1 MKNNKGFTFVELL
14 VVIALLSIV
23 LILTISQVQRVNNN
37 SKIKLCKNKLSLIE
51 ESLNL
56 YLDNNRDLFSN
67 SGLCEEEPVS
77 NSCYTSVLKIAEQGI
92 IDYDKD
98 KNIINPVNNKILNDY
113 KVKIIYDSSND
124 KFSSEIQKENETVSD
139 KNYDTICGKSTGI
152 KEEDNDKSIFDKKSY
167 GFNVIKIE
175 EDGSE
180 VVINFNA
187 VEKAPNEIGNYCKDL
202 NFDRKD
208 EYSYVNYEIEND
220 TTVNCRY
227 KKGIRYSLSIIKGNG
242 IVIDNIDKYTN
253 KKYKLN
259 ESVTIKFR
267 IEGNYLYDFFSCNVS
282 DSCEYNPNDSTIKV
296 TFKNEEDIVLTI
308 NSKDMLNVKMFYE
321 NPDTDFYDYD
331 SSGDKLVATDVD
343 AENYCKSNVR
353 NNYEYFMYDSSDNSC
368 YYKLKRT
375 NLSFDLSDTNIVSV
389 LVDPGSKT
397 MSATTST
404 INDYYKYGQKITL
417 KVNYKNGYEYD
428 SIVCISGECTLND
441 NGTIT
446 LVSYADSASITPKS
460 KKVPPKYMVYHH
472 YQDADDINGYSSVL
486 ISNDDF
492 VNDSVTESNLLTTY
506 CDATVGIY
514 KYVSAISFYN
524 SSNYEINCYYD
535 RSESVLVEF
544 DATLNNIKTNS
555 SLSNFSLTLTPNNSK
570 DVSASIIDLSSST
583 SRSHTYRY
591 GQEIVLT
598 ISGYVNV
605 PNKEPVTCN
614 SNNEC
619 IINTNG
625 TFKTTLNNKITFKPG
640 TVEYKVYN
648 HYQDADDINGY
659 NTEVG
664 TSKNVSMTNTDST
677 NYANVCA
684 KQSNKNSTFTY
695 NGSLS
700 YLDSSKK
707 EIDCYFDRNTYTVT
721 FVKGNASAFDS
732 HVSQINIV
740 PASSIVLG
748 LTSLTNNSTAIKYRH
763 GQEIIINKSDFATDF
778 QLDSV
783 MCSDSNLCTIGKDGV
798 TRVKVPTN
806 NNLKVYVKSKPTEIE
821 YMVYHHYQDADDI
834 NGYTADFVET
844 TGIVLSV
851 GDDTNYNNKCNQS
864 KDGFTYNKTIS
875 YLDRSKKEINCYYD
889 RNESLS
895 VTFDSTDLNNIKT
908 KSSLSNF
915 ALTLTPNTSKD
926 VATTTIN
933 LSSPGT
939 HTYRHGQEIVLT
951 ISGYVNVPGVDAVTC
966 DSNNECIINSNGI
979 FKTTL
984 DKNIKFK
991 AGTVEYKVYNHY
1003 QDADNVN
1010 GFTSELG
1017 DPVTISMAVDDNT
1030 NRNNICAKQ
1039 NNKGT
1044 HTLKTAISY
1053 LDSSRKEINCYFERK

>member
-113 KVKIIYDSSND
+113 KVKIIYDSGND
-124 KFSSEIQKENETVSD
+124 KFSSEIQKKNETVSD

-267 IEGNYLYDFFSCNVS
+267 IEGSYLYDSVSCNTS
-282 DSCEYNPNDSTIKV
+282 SCEYNSEDSTIKV
-296 TFKNEEDIVLTI
+296 TFKTKEDIVLTI

-353 NNYEYFMYDSSDNSC
+353 NNYEYFRYDSSDNSC

-441 NGTIT
+441 DGTIT
-446 LVSYADSASITPKS
+446 LVSYADSVSIAPKS
-460 KKVPPKYMVYHH
+460 KKIPPKYMVYHH
-472 YQDADDINGYSSVL
+472 YQDADDGNGYSSELKNNSVSVDDT
-486 ISNDDF
+486 IS
-492 VNDSVTESNLLTTY
+492 DSTLLSNL
-506 CDATVGIY
+506 CDTVENY
-514 KYVSAISFYN
+514 NFISSISYYDK
-524 SSNYEINCYYD
+524 SNHEVNCYYD
-535 RSESVLVEF
+535 RRLFNVTFRKGDKYVSGFNLAPSSNSAFTNANITDSSVNKTYRFGQEILTSISGYSSDYEYKSIICSDNTKCNIGKNGIGKVVVPADNNLTVTYYSQDVVQTFNIYYHYQDANDGNGYSILKKYTTNISLPANYDSSDPDSTNRDLINSKKICESESVALHYTYNNNLSYLDRSKKEINCYFDRELVSVTF
-544 DATLNNIKTNS
+544 DKSDSYVTGVTVAPTD
-555 SLSNFSLTLTPNNSK
+555 NNS
-570 DVSASIIDLSSST
+570 VGST
-583 SRSHTYRY
+583 SITSTTTYKYRY
-591 GQEIVLT
+591 GQEVFMKIN
-598 ISGYVNV
+598 GYVNDYMY
-605 PNKEPVTCN
+605 KEVSCSN
-614 SNNEC
+614 STLCTIGKDGTTKVVANE
-619 IINTNG
+619 NMTV
-625 TFKTTLNNKITFKPG
+625 KPISKPI
-640 TVEYKVYN
+640 EIPYKVYN
-648 HYQDADDINGY
+648 HYQDAN
-659 NTEVG
+659 
-664 TSKNVSMTNTDST
+664 
-677 NYANVCA
+677 
-684 KQSNKNSTFTY
+684 
-695 NGSLS
+695 
-700 YLDSSKK
+700 
-707 EIDCYFDRNTYTVT
+707 
-721 FVKGNASAFDS
+721 
-732 HVSQINIV
+732 
-740 PASSIVLG
+740 
-748 LTSLTNNSTAIKYRH
+748 
-763 GQEIIINKSDFATDF
+763 
-778 QLDSV
+778 
-783 MCSDSNLCTIGKDGV
+783 DG
-798 TRVKVPTN
+798 
-806 NNLKVYVKSKPTEIE
+806 
-821 YMVYHHYQDADDI
+821 D
-834 NGYTADFVET
+834 GYTAEYIET
-844 TGIVLSV
+844 IGIVLSL
-851 GDDTNYNNKCNQS
+851 GDDTNYDNVCRKKS
-864 KDGFTYNKTIS
+864 IDHFTYNKNIS
-875 YLDRSKKEINCYYD
+875 YLDRSKKEINCYFD
-889 RNESLS
+889 RELVS
-895 VTFDSTDLNNIKT
+895 VTFDKSDSYITGVTVAPTNNNSVESTSI
-908 KSSLSNF
+908 
-915 ALTLTPNTSKD
+915 
-926 VATTTIN
+926 TTT
-933 LSSPGT
+933 T
-939 HTYRHGQEIVLT
+939 TYKYRYGQEIFMKINGYANDYMYKGISCSNSTLCT
-951 ISGYVNVPGVDAVTC
+951 IGKDGTTKVVA
-966 DSNNECIINSNGI
+966 NENM
-979 FKTTL
+979 
-984 DKNIKFK
+984 
-991 AGTVEYKVYNHY
+991 TVKPISKPFELAYKLYNHY
-1003 QDADNVN
+1003 QDSNNINGYTILELKDINVVL
-1010 GFTSELG
+1010 SLG
-1017 DPVTISMAVDDNT
+1017 DSANVTNFCSKEGKNGYYLLNAV
-1030 NRNNICAKQ
+1030 
-1039 NNKGT
+1039 
-1044 HTLKTAISY
+1044 SY
-1053 LDSSRKEINCYFERK
+1053 LDRSKNEINCYFNIK

>member
-1 MKNNKGFTFVELL
+1 MKNKKGFTFVELL

-67 SGLCEEEPVS
+67 SGICDEEPVS
-77 NSCYTSVLKIAEQGI
+77 NICYTSVFKIAEQGI

-113 KVKIIYDSSND
+113 KVKIIYDSGND

-187 VEKAPNEIGNYCKDL
+187 VEKATNEIGNYCKDL

-242 IVIDNIDKYTN
+242 IVIDNIDNYIN

-267 IEGNYLYDFFSCNVS
+267 IEGNYLYDFFSCNFS
-282 DSCEYNPNDSTIKV
+282 DSCEYNPDDSTIKV
-296 TFKNEEDIVLTI
+296 TFNTKEDIVLTI
-308 NSKDMLNVKMFYE
+308 NSKDMLNVRMFYE

-331 SSGDKLVATDVD
+331 SSGDKLVLTDVD

-375 NLSFDLSDTNIVSV
+375 NLSFDLSDTNIVSI
-389 LVDPGSKT
+389 LVNPGSKT
-397 MSATTST
+397 MSGTTST

-441 NGTIT
+441 DGTII
-446 LVSYADSASITPKS
+446 LVSYADSVSIAPKS
-460 KKVPPKYMVYHH
+460 KKTPPKYMVYHH
-472 YQDADDINGYSSVL
+472 YQDVDDFNGYSSKL
-486 ISNDDF
+486 ISNIDP
-492 VNDSVTESNLLTTY
+492 VNASITESNLLATY

-514 KYVSAISFYN
+514 KYVSTISFYN

-544 DATLNNIKTNS
+544 DATLNNVNTNS
-555 SLSNFSLTLTPNNSK
+555 GLSNFVLKLTPNNSR
-570 DVSASIIDLSSST
+570 DASTSIIDLTSST
-583 SRSHTYRY
+583 SRSRTYRY

-598 ISGYVNV
+598 ISGYADV

-619 IINTNG
+619 IINANG
-625 TFKTTLNNKITFKPG
+625 TFKTALNNKITFKPG
-640 TVEYKVYN
+640 KVEYKVYN

-659 NTEVG
+659 
-664 TSKNVSMTNTDST
+664 
-677 NYANVCA
+677 
-684 KQSNKNSTFTY
+684 
-695 NGSLS
+695 
-700 YLDSSKK
+700 
-707 EIDCYFDRNTYTVT
+707 
-721 FVKGNASAFDS
+721 
-732 HVSQINIV
+732 
-740 PASSIVLG
+740 
-748 LTSLTNNSTAIKYRH
+748 
-763 GQEIIINKSDFATDF
+763 
-778 QLDSV
+778 
-783 MCSDSNLCTIGKDGV
+783 
-798 TRVKVPTN
+798 
-806 NNLKVYVKSKPTEIE
+806 
-821 YMVYHHYQDADDI
+821 
-834 NGYTADFVET
+834 TADFVKTIE
-844 TGIVLSV
+844 IVLSV
-851 GDDTNYNNKCNQS
+851 GDDINYNNECNQS

-875 YLDRSKKEINCYYD
+875 YLDRGKREINCYYD
-889 RNESLS
+889 RNESVL
-895 VTFDSTDLNNIKT
+895 VEFDATLNNINTNSGLSNFVLTLTPNNSRDVSTSIIDLTSSTSRSRTYKYGQEIVLTISGYADVPNKEPVTCNSNNECIINANGTFKT
-908 KSSLSNF
+908 ALNNKITFKPGKVEYKVYNHYQDADDINGYTADFVKTIEIVLSVGDDINYNNECNQSKDGFTYNKTISYLDRGKREINCYYDRNESVLVEFDATLNNINTNSSLSNF

-939 HTYRHGQEIVLT
+939 HTYRYGQEIVLT
-951 ISGYVNVPGVDAVTC
+951 ISGYVNVPGVDAVAC

-984 DKNIKFK
+984 NKNIKFK
-991 AGTVEYKVYNHY
+991 AGT
-1003 QDADNVN
+1003 
-1010 GFTSELG
+1010 G
-1017 DPVTISMAVDDNT
+1017 
-1030 NRNNICAKQ
+1030 
-1039 NNKGT
+1039 
-1044 HTLKTAISY
+1044 
-1053 LDSSRKEINCYFERK
+1053 

>member
-51 ESLNL
+51 ESLDL

-77 NSCYTSVLKIAEQGI
+77 NICYTSVFKIAEQGI

-113 KVKIIYDSSND
+113 KVKIIYDSGND

-227 KKGIRYSLSIIKGNG
+227 KKGIRYSLSIINGNG

-267 IEGNYLYDFFSCNVS
+267 IDGNYLYDFFSCNVS

-353 NNYEYFMYDSSDNSC
+353 NNYEYFRYDSSDNSC

-404 INDYYKYGQKITL
+404 INDYYKYRQKITL

-441 NGTIT
+441 DGTIT
-446 LVSYADSASITPKS
+446 LVSYADSVSIAPKS
-460 KKVPPKYMVYHH
+460 KKIPPKYMVYHH
-472 YQDADDINGYSSVL
+472 YQDADDGNGYSSELKNNSVSVDDT
-486 ISNDDF
+486 IS
-492 VNDSVTESNLLTTY
+492 DSTLLSNL
-506 CDATVGIY
+506 CDTVENY
-514 KYVSAISFYN
+514 NFISSISYYDK
-524 SSNYEINCYYD
+524 SNHEVNCYYD
-535 RSESVLVEF
+535 RRLFNVTFRKGDKYVSGFNLAPSSNSAVTNANITDSSVTKTYRFGQEILTSISGYSSDYEYKSIICSDNTKCNIGKNGIGKVVVPADNNLTVTYYSQDVVQTFNIYYHYQDANDGNGYSILKKYTTNISLPANYDSSDPDSTNRDLINSKKICESESVALHYTYNNNLSYLDRSKKEINCYFDRELVSVTF
-544 DATLNNIKTNS
+544 DKSDSYVTGVTVAPTD
-555 SLSNFSLTLTPNNSK
+555 NNS
-570 DVSASIIDLSSST
+570 VGST
-583 SRSHTYRY
+583 SITSTTTYKYRY
-591 GQEIVLT
+591 GQEVFMKIN
-598 ISGYVNV
+598 GYVNDYMY
-605 PNKEPVTCN
+605 KEVSCSN
-614 SNNEC
+614 STLCTIGKDGTTKVVANE
-619 IINTNG
+619 NMTV
-625 TFKTTLNNKITFKPG
+625 KPISKPI
-640 TVEYKVYN
+640 EIPYKVYN
-648 HYQDADDINGY
+648 HYQDANDGY
-659 NTEVG
+659 
-664 TSKNVSMTNTDST
+664 
-677 NYANVCA
+677 
-684 KQSNKNSTFTY
+684 
-695 NGSLS
+695 
-700 YLDSSKK
+700 
-707 EIDCYFDRNTYTVT
+707 
-721 FVKGNASAFDS
+721 
-732 HVSQINIV
+732 
-740 PASSIVLG
+740 
-748 LTSLTNNSTAIKYRH
+748 
-763 GQEIIINKSDFATDF
+763 
-778 QLDSV
+778 
-783 MCSDSNLCTIGKDGV
+783 
-798 TRVKVPTN
+798 
-806 NNLKVYVKSKPTEIE
+806 
-821 YMVYHHYQDADDI
+821 
-834 NGYTADFVET
+834 GYTAEYIET
-844 TGIVLSV
+844 IGIVLSF
-851 GDDTNYNNKCNQS
+851 GDDTNYDNVCRKKS
-864 KDGFTYNKTIS
+864 IDHFTYNKNIS
-875 YLDRSKKEINCYYD
+875 YLDRSKKEINCYFD
-889 RNESLS
+889 RELVS
-895 VTFDSTDLNNIKT
+895 VTFDKSDSYVTGVTVAPTNNNSVGSTSI
-908 KSSLSNF
+908 
-915 ALTLTPNTSKD
+915 TS
-926 VATTTIN
+926 TTTYK
-933 LSSPGT
+933 
-939 HTYRHGQEIVLT
+939 YRYGQEVFMKIN
-951 ISGYVNVPGVDAVTC
+951 GYVNDYMYKEVSC
-966 DSNNECIINSNGI
+966 INSTLCTIG
-979 FKTTL
+979 KDGTT
-984 DKNIKFK
+984 KVVANENM
-991 AGTVEYKVYNHY
+991 TVKPISKPFELAYKLYNHY
-1003 QDADNVN
+1003 QDSNNINGYTILELKDINVVL
-1010 GFTSELG
+1010 SLG
-1017 DPVTISMAVDDNT
+1017 DSANVTNFCSKEGKNGYYLLNAV
-1030 NRNNICAKQ
+1030 
-1039 NNKGT
+1039 
-1044 HTLKTAISY
+1044 SY
-1053 LDSSRKEINCYFERK
+1053 LDRSKNEINCYFNIK